1 MTSFAVLQSS
11 ILHINPDQ
19 DHWKLEHGKLQHH
32 IFFRIKHFAGRL
44 TSYTFRYIYL
54 TNTEIHSHISGLVGD
69 DNSGERLFEDRQ
81 IRLDPLLGNVVS
93 GDLVHLLDHPLLPL
107 RPHELLGSVDNLLV
121 LRTRK
126 PTSLRLNISVQ
137 NLFGIKVKVELFIIN
152 R

>member
-93 GDLVHLLDHPLLPL
+93 GDSVHLLDHPLLPL
-107 RPHELLGSVDNLLV
+107 RPHELSSRFDNLLV
-121 LRTRK
+121 LRTRNFCSESF
-126 PTSLRLNISVQ
+126 PLGDRS
-137 NLFGIKVKVELFIIN
+137 
-152 R
+152 